1 LDYYDI
7 DFFLSSSTAIE
18 LVVKNNKEFS
28 SCRYMMQI
36 KIAFLPVALFVLIA
50 LLIFSFSNV
59 KIAYAHTTKK
69 FGNILLEIG
78 WSNEP
83 PLVGELNNAIIQVN
97 QTSGKNTQ
105 TPVIN
110 ALANMDIE
118 VKYGGVTKP
127 LDFVPSEQTEGLYNG
142 QLIPT
147 RVGSYSLVLNG
158 TIQNQKIINAEI
170 PLDLVESKQKLNFP
184 DSGSSG
190 GGGGITD
197 TSAATTSTTVRAAS
211 NNNIRPPT
219 SENS

>member
-1 LDYYDI
+1 MAYHHILDYYDT

-118 VKYGGVTKP
+118 VKYRWGNK
-127 LDFVPSEQTEGLYNG
+127 
-142 QLIPT
+142 
-147 RVGSYSLVLNG
+147 
-158 TIQNQKIINAEI
+158 
-170 PLDLVESKQKLNFP
+170 
-184 DSGSSG
+184 
-190 GGGGITD
+190 
-197 TSAATTSTTVRAAS
+197 TT
-211 NNNIRPPT
+211 
-219 SENS
+219 